1 MAAMKAFRQLL
12 SLAALPAL
20 TSMLSAQAVT
30 PIPVTPTTPQ
40 SFKIKPVGES
50 ASAGATVAPSA
61 VPAVKQTTYV
71 TLGSPRQWKSADGN
85 SRIGTLIAWE
95 QSVLTIPVTDK
106 NNPAAGKA
114 TPPSIA
120 GKPTI
125 VRDGKIRLLI
135 ERKAYEVP
143 LDRLGSDE
151 QDYIQ
156 KFQTSLAAK
165 P

>member
-1 MAAMKAFRQLL
+1 MKAPRLIFAN
-12 SLAALPAL
+12 AALVALAL
-20 TSMLSAQAVT
+20 TVSVQAQVTT

-40 SFKIKPVGES
+40 SFKFKPVGES
-50 ASAGATVAPSA
+50 ANAGATVAPSA

-71 TLGSPRQWKSADGN
+71 TLGTPRQWKSADGN

-95 QSVLTIPVTDK
+95 QSVVTIPVTDK
-106 NNPAAGKA
+106 NNPASGKA
-114 TPPSIA
+114 TAPPIA

-135 ERKAYEVP
+135 ERKAYEIP
-143 LDRLGSDE
+143 LDRLGADE
-151 QDYIQ
+151 KDYVQ
-156 KFQTSLAAK
+156 KFETALAAK